1 MKPLLSVEE
10 LASAVGI
17 QTRMVRR
24 YIAKEG
30 ILPQAIAGRRNLYPR
45 GAVETI
51 RQAILV
57 GREYRRQMIRQ
68 AVRARHP
75 DSRVLSMEEL
85 QEQAAKGGGR

>member
-45 GAVETI
+45 GAVDTI
-51 RQAILV
+51 RQAVLV
-57 GREYRRQMIRQ
+57 AREYRRQMIRK

-85 QEQAAKGGGR
+85 QEQAAKGGAR